1 MEVIEDGNCFVCGPN
16 NERGLQANFEIDRE
30 NRRALCRI
38 AVPAGFQG
46 WRQVV
51 HGGILAT
58 LLDEACI
65 YACRATGEHFVTAE
79 LNVRYRKPVPVETA
93 MTVSAEVVE
102 QKRRLLTVRARL
114 EIEGELHAEAD
125 SRVFALSSAD

>member
-1 MEVIEDGNCFVCGPN
+1 
-16 NERGLQANFEIDRE
+16 
-30 NRRALCRI
+30 
-38 AVPAGFQG
+38 
-46 WRQVV
+46 V

-102 QKRRLLTVRARL
+102 RKRRLLTVRARL

-125 SRVFALSSAD
+125 SRVFALSSSD